1 MEYEVQSPNLALFL
15 GSSLA
20 GPNVV
25 KATPTAALESLQ
37 SLADDPEAI
46 DRDRRQEGQHY
57 QEDRNLLL
65 SQYVR
70 DYYNGGEEKEVFA
83 GQEEFWSVVLIVSV
97 CLCFVSVSALLPPSQ
112 CVVTGSESVI

>member
-1 MEYEVQSPNLALFL
+1 MNLLYLALL
-15 GSSLA
+15 LSSGLTSSHI
-20 GPNVV
+20 V
-25 KATPTAALESLQ
+25 KTTPAAALESLQ

-70 DYYNGGEEKEVFA
+70 DYYNGGEKKEVFA
-83 GQEEFWSVVLIVSV
+83 GREEFWSVVLIVSV